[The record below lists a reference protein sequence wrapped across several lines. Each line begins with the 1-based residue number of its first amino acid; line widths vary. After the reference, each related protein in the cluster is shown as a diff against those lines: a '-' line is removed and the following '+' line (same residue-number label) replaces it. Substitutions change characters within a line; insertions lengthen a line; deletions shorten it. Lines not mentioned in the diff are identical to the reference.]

1 MTRRGRPPGA
11 PREAVL
17 DAGLRRY
24 LRGERVDVRAIAMEL
39 GVSRN
44 TIHTW
49 FGGREGLISEVVAG
63 VARELLERCRRETG
77 GTGGTALVDT
87 FDRFNR
93 ALSAAP
99 ALRQFVDQEREFA
112 LRILT
117 SRDGIVERS
126 NVAAIAALI
135 DAEVTSGAYS
145 PPVQT
150 DLLAYA
156 IVRLAE
162 AFLFGETSFSEPGE
176 LDRLREIEATLLHVQ
191 SAGPRA

>member
-1 MTRRGRPPGA
+1 
-11 PREAVL
+11 
-17 DAGLRRY
+17 
-24 LRGERVDVRAIAMEL
+24 MEL
-39 GVSRN
+39 GISRN

-49 FGGREGLISEVVAG
+49 YGTREGLISEVVAG
-63 VARELLERCRRETG
+63 VARELLEQCRRETR
-77 GTGGTALVDT
+77 GTGGAALVDT

-99 ALRQFVDQEREFA
+99 ALRQFVDQERETA

-117 SRDGIVERS
+117 SRDGVVERS
-126 NVAAIAALI
+126 NVAGIAALI
-135 DAEVTSGAYS
+135 DAEVASGAYS

-162 AFLFGETSFSEPGE
+162 AFLFSETSFSEPGE
-176 LDRLREIEATLLHVQ
+176 LDRLREIEATLLHVKP
-191 SAGPRA
+191 SAGSGA